1 MKWMIAIQTVA
12 DLQLCMNV
20 PMKSQ
25 ASLNVVIYS
34 HAVIFKCIGILSS
47 DPGKDHA
54 TPSIL

>member
-1 MKWMIAIQTVA
+1 MIAIQTVA